1 MTRITKG
8 GALLIVI
15 GGIVL
20 AGLLIFRTLSPGAGG
35 DTDALA
41 GWPEQVSMT
50 CTACSKQFDLPA
62 RQYVTDM
69 ASAKSGSTGPFAC
82 PACGSRDVGRTENLE
97 RSWSRARRHGG

>member
-1 MTRITKG
+1 MTRSTKG
-8 GALLIVI
+8 GVFLIVI
-15 GGIVL
+15 GGVVL
-20 AGLLIFRTLSPGAGG
+20 AGFLIFRTVSPGAG

-62 RQYVTDM
+62 RQYVADM

-97 RSWSRARRHGG
+97 RSWSRADREGG

>member
-1 MTRITKG
+1 MTRSTKG
-8 GALLIVI
+8 GAFLIVI
-15 GGIVL
+15 GVVVL
-20 AGLLIFRTLSPGAGG
+20 AGILIFRTVSPDAGG
-35 DTDALA
+35 GTDALA

-62 RQYVTDM
+62 RQYVSGM

-97 RSWSRARRHGG
+97 RSWSRADREGG